1 MSLVERVNFGW
12 VPQLPD
18 HRDRMLAMPDMM
30 AAALPPKVDL
40 RSKHTFAVLD
50 QGQLGSCVAH
60 AVGSAIEFAQH
71 TRPNDANVPDFL
83 ENDRKFP
90 TSRLFLYYE
99 ARKAIGMVSED
110 SGCVIRDALRVA
122 YNMGV
127 PRETGWKY
135 DIAKYA
141 KAPPKHSYKSAPF
154 HKITSYK
161 AVPVS
166 VSGVKAALAQGFP
179 VVFGVAVF
187 NSFFTGDGNIPMPNY
202 SDQVIGGHA
211 MLAVGYD
218 DSTNRFDI
226 LNSWGVGWGVNGF
239 GTIPYNYLG
248 NPMLGDDYWTL
259 QDEQYKERME

>member
-50 QGQLGSCVAH
+50 QGQLGSCV
-60 AVGSAIEFAQH
+60 
-71 TRPNDANVPDFL
+71 
-83 ENDRKFP
+83 
-90 TSRLFLYYE
+90 
-99 ARKAIGMVSED
+99 GMVSED